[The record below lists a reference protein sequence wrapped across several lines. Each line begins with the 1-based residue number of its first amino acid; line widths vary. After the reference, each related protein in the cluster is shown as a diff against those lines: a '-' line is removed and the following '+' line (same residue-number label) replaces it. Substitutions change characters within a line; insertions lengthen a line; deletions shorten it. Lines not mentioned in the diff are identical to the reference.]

1 VRAAFELTT
10 SRNDAVVAAQKGVQ
24 LATPVAV
31 VPSSDVVRADA
42 ITTAQDNANYRS
54 LNMWRGEEW
63 LKANP
68 RKVQA

>member
-1 VRAAFELTT
+1 
-10 SRNDAVVAAQKGVQ
+10 

-31 VPSSDVVRADA
+31 VPGSDVVRADA

-54 LNMWRGEEW
+54 LNMWLGEEW